1 MISLFIIFAG
11 NLCNIMK
18 KEEPIRLN
26 FPRLSDIIS
35 EGLLLSKKITYITS
49 EFAMM
54 YLLHPEENKLFS
66 LNQPYRLAEPR
77 VGLVLNGNA
86 KMQLNLIDHQLEKGM
101 MIYLGSNTIMQ
112 PYSFSPDL
120 NMIGIAITEE
130 FMQMIFNGRI
140 PQTFIGDF
148 SYRLLFPT
156 EEEHGMMFRMM
167 KILWDFVHCGEY
179 SKEVAES
186 MIAAIYSQLDYV
198 SRKNAEETRTK
209 TTREREIFNSFMVL
223 LHKYSK
229 KERNISFYAD
239 KMCLSERYIGSLIK
253 EASGKTAKE
262 WIEQSVIA
270 EAKVM
275 LKHTD
280 MQVTQITDELN
291 FPSASFFCKFFK
303 RLTSMTPQ
311 EYRNK

>member
-1 MISLFIIFAG
+1 
-11 NLCNIMK
+11 MK

-26 FPRLSDIIS
+26 FPKLSDMIS
-35 EGLLLSKKITYITS
+35 EGILLSKNFTYITP

-54 YLLHPEENKLFS
+54 YLLHVEENKLFT

-86 KMQLNLIDHQLEKGM
+86 KIQLNLIDQKLEKGM

-120 NMIGIAITEE
+120 SMIVIAITEE
-130 FMQMIFNGRI
+130 FMQLIFSGRI

-148 SYRLLFPT
+148 SYRLLIPT
-156 EEEHGMMFRMM
+156 EEEHNIMFRMM
-167 KILWDFVHCGEY
+167 KIVWDSIRNGEY
-179 SKEVAES
+179 SKEVIENV
-186 MIAAIYSQLDYV
+186 IAAIYSELDYV
-198 SRKNAEETRTK
+198 SRKNAEEIGTK
-209 TTREREIFNSFMVL
+209 KTREREIFNHFMVL

-270 EAKVM
+270 EAKVL